1 MRNSIV
7 RKTFGLLMFGLL
19 LWAGTAAANASV
31 AYSNLGSPPQFD
43 DQNGWLVDGGVV
55 AGQMLAVAFTPSQMI
70 QPTQAQLALGNIFSN
85 LAQIPIDVSLA
96 LDSSGLPGG
105 LLAGLQLAGGQNIG
119 PFLPG
124 NLVNFVCS
132 SACPTLNAG
141 QQYWLVVQ
149 VVGTGLD
156 VFESQGE
163 WNWNVNQDYS
173 NGSNFAYNDTQFGG
187 GWTYVDSSFLRPA
200 FEVGNAPEPSSVL
213 LFGSGVL
220 GVAGFVKR
228 RWLKM

>member
-1 MRNSIV
+1 
-7 RKTFGLLMFGLL
+7 
-19 LWAGTAAANASV
+19 
-31 AYSNLGSPPQFD
+31 LG
-43 DQNGWLVDGGVV
+43 
-55 AGQMLAVAFTPSQMI
+55 
-70 QPTQAQLALGNIFSN
+70 
-85 LAQIPIDVSLA
+85 
-96 LDSSGLPGG
+96 
-105 LLAGLQLAGGQNIG
+105 GLQLAGGQSIG

-124 NLVNFVCS
+124 NLVNFICS
-132 SACPTLNAG
+132 GTCPTLNAG

-149 VVGTGLD
+149 MVGTGLD

-200 FEVGNAPEPSSVL
+200 FEIGTAPEPSSVL
-213 LFGSGVL
+213 LFGSGAL
-220 GVAGFVKR
+220 GVAGFVRR

>member
-1 MRNSIV
+1 M
-7 RKTFGLLMFGLL
+7 LALL
-19 LWAGTAAANASV
+19 LWAGTATANASV
-31 AYSNLGSPPQFD
+31 AYSNLGTPPQFD

-55 AGQMLAVAFTPSQMI
+55 AGQMLAVAFTPSQTI

-85 LAQIPIDVSLA
+85 LAQLPIEVSLA
-96 LDSSGLPGG
+96 MDSSGLPGG
-105 LLAGLQLAGGQNIG
+105 LLAGLHLGGGQSIG

-141 QQYWLVVQ
+141 QPYWLVVQ

-163 WNWNVNQDYS
+163 WNWNVTQDYS
-173 NGSNFAYNDTQFGG
+173 SGSNFAYNDTQFGT
-187 GWTYVDSSFLRPA
+187 GWVYVDSSLLRPA
-200 FEVGNAPEPSSVL
+200 FEIGDAPEPSSVL
-213 LFGSGVL
+213 LLGSGMV
-220 GVAGFVKR
+220 GIAGFLRR
-228 RWLKM
+228 RWLKT

>member
-1 MRNSIV
+1 MRNSFQ
-7 RKTFGLLMFGLL
+7 RKALGSITIALL
-19 LWAGTAAANASV
+19 LCVGMATANASV
-31 AYSNLGSPPQFD
+31 AYSNLGMPPQFD

-55 AGQMLAVAFTPSQMI
+55 AGQMLAVAFTPSQTI

-96 LDSSGLPGG
+96 QDSSGLPGG
-105 LLAGLQLAGGQNIG
+105 LLGGLQLAGGQSIG

-124 NLVNFVCS
+124 NLVNFICS
-132 SACPTLNAG
+132 GTCPTLNAG

-149 VVGTGLD
+149 MVGTGVS

-163 WNWNVNQDYS
+163 WNWNVAQDYS

-200 FEVGNAPEPSSVL
+200 FEIGNAPEPSSL
-213 LFGSGVL
+213 LLLGSGVL
-220 GVAGFVKR
+220 GAVGIMR
-228 RWLKM
+228 RRLKK